1 MTLYYLLIQGQYK
14 MTISITTTLNE
25 AIKYEA
31 KSFSGGERHIQL
43 LNLPASLPK
52 LLKAKAIINSSND
65 LMDLL
70 LINNAL
76 SNHYGETVLLN
87 LEIPYMPYARQD
99 RVCAQ
104 GQAFS
109 LELIA
114 QLISTL
120 KINSLVTWDCHSQV
134 GVDLTG
140 AFNVSATEIIKT
152 SAELVSVLMHPESVL
167 VCPDKG
173 ALSRCADLQQQ
184 LDIRQMVNCEK
195 RRDPATGKIT
205 HTDVLVDDLTGKTAV
220 ITDDICDGGYTFIKI
235 AEQLKAKNVERV
247 VLYVTHG
254 IFSKGFEVFDGL
266 IDSIFTTNS
275 FPNEQSDQLKII
287 DYEHNFN
294 SKTQVKSYIGE

>member
-1 MTLYYLLIQGQYK
+1 MTLYYLLIQRQYK
-14 MTISITTTLNE
+14 MNISITTTSNE

-31 KSFSGGERHIQL
+31 ISFSGGERHIQML
-43 LNLPASLPK
+43 DLPVCTPTSLK
-52 LLKAKAIINSSND
+52 MKAIITSSDD
-65 LMDLL
+65 LMNLL

-76 SNHYGETVLLN
+76 TNHYGEQILLN

-99 RVCAQ
+99 RVCAK

-109 LELIA
+109 LQLMAEL
-114 QLISTL
+114 LKTL
-120 KINSLVTWDCHSQV
+120 KLGCLITWDCHSQA

-140 AFNVSATEIIKT
+140 AINASATDIIKT
-152 SAELVSVLMHPESVL
+152 SKELVSLLTQPESVL

-173 ALSRCADLQQQ
+173 ALSRCEDLQQQ

-235 AEQLKAKNVERV
+235 AEQLKVKNVERV

-254 IFSKGFEVFDGL
+254 IFSKGLGVFDGL

-294 SKTQVKSYIGE
+294 PKTQAKS

>member
-1 MTLYYLLIQGQYK
+1 
-14 MTISITTTLNE
+14 MTISITTTSSE
-25 AIKYEA
+25 IIKYEA
-31 KSFSGGERHIQL
+31 MTFSGGERHVQL
-43 LNLPASLPK
+43 FNLPADLPK
-52 LLKAKAIINSSND
+52 SLKVKVVINGSDD

-76 SNHYGETVLLN
+76 SNHYGEPILLN
-87 LEIPYMPYARQD
+87 IEIPYMPYARQD
-99 RVCAQ
+99 RVCAT

-109 LELIA
+109 LQLMA
-114 QLISTL
+114 QLLLTL
-120 KINSLVTWDCHSQV
+120 KIGYLVTWDCHSQI

-140 AFNVSATEIIKT
+140 AFNVSATDIIKT
-152 SAELVSVLMHPESVL
+152 SKELVSILKHPESVL

-173 ALSRCADLQQQ
+173 ALSRCEDLQQQ
-184 LDIRQMVNCEK
+184 LDIKQMVNCEK
-195 RRDPATGKIT
+195 RRDPATGQIT

-235 AEQLKAKNVERV
+235 AEQLKTKNVERV

-254 IFSKGFEVFDGL
+254 IFSKSLKVFDGL

-275 FPNEQSDQLKII
+275 FPNKQSDQLTVI

-294 SKTQVKSYIGE
+294 PKTQTKS